1 MKTRTV
7 LITGGAGGLGRAMA
21 RALLADG
28 HRVAAMDRDEAAL
41 RRMTEEMGEAST
53 KAPGAGAGDALL
65 AVRGDVAIEA
75 DCNRAVEETRAAF
88 GGLEIL
94 VNNAGIG
101 PSHLRPDAES
111 NHPSIEELTPEIW
124 ERYFGINVRG
134 AIQMT
139 RAALPSMRA
148 AGWGRIVNNT
158 TSFFTMLRILPYGAT
173 KAALESL
180 SAVWAKELEGTG
192 ITVNV
197 LVPGGPTDTAF
208 IAAESGI
215 PRANMLQ
222 PEVMAAPMRWLAG
235 EDSDGFNGNRII
247 AADWNPSLL
256 PNQARGKASAPIG
269 WPQLTANVVWP
280 DDDGEAD

>member
-1 MKTRTV
+1 MTSRTA

-21 RALLADG
+21 RALLAEG
-28 HRVAAMDRDEAAL
+28 HRVAAMDRDEDGL
-41 RRMTEEMGEAST
+41 RRMTEEMAG
-53 KAPGAGAGDALL
+53 GAGDALL
-65 AVRGDVAIEA
+65 AVRGDVSVEA
-75 DCNRAVEETRAAF
+75 DCTRAVAETLAAF
-88 GGLEIL
+88 GSLEIL

-111 NHPSIEELTPEIW
+111 KMPTIEELTPEIW

-139 RAALPSMRA
+139 RAALPSMRE

-180 SAVWAKELEGTG
+180 SAVWAKELDGTG

-222 PEVMAAPMRWLAG
+222 PAVMAAPMRWLAG
-235 EDSDGFNGNRII
+235 DESGGFNGNRII
-247 AADWNPSLL
+247 AADWDSSL
-256 PNQARGKASAPIG
+256 PPGQARDKASAPIG

-280 DDDGEAD
+280 AEDGDAE

>member
-1 MKTRTV
+1 MTPRTA
-7 LITGGAGGLGRAMA
+7 LISGGAGGIGRAMA
-21 RALLADG
+21 RALLAEG

-41 RRMTEEMGEAST
+41 RRMTDELGGEA
-53 KAPGAGAGDALL
+53 GENLL

-75 DCNRAVEETRAAF
+75 DCGRAVAETLAAF
-88 GGLEIL
+88 GSLEIL

-111 NHPSIEELTPEIW
+111 NMPTIEELTPEIW

-134 AIQMT
+134 TIQMT
-139 RAALPSMRA
+139 RAALPSMRE

-180 SAVWAKELEGTG
+180 SAVWAKELDGTG

-208 IAAESGI
+208 IAPESGI

-222 PEVMAAPMRWLAG
+222 PGVMAPPMAWLAG
-235 EDSDGFNGNRII
+235 DGSGGFNGQRII
-247 AADWNPSLL
+247 AADWDPSL
-256 PNQARGKASAPIG
+256 PPEQARDKASSPIG

-280 DDDGEAD
+280 ED

>member
-75 DCNRAVEETRAAF
+75 DCNRAVEE
-88 GGLEIL
+88 
-94 VNNAGIG
+94 
-101 PSHLRPDAES
+101 
-111 NHPSIEELTPEIW
+111 
-124 ERYFGINVRG
+124 
-134 AIQMT
+134 T

-235 EDSDGFNGNRII
+235 EDSDGFTGNRII

-269 WPQLTANVVWP
+269 WPQLTTNVVWP